1 MTTLFAFLHHLFAFT
16 LVAMLA
22 VELVLTRQQVTLEN
36 ARRLIAIDGVYGAS
50 AGLLLIVGLIRV
62 FYFEKGADY
71 YFSSHAFLSK
81 LGLFIIVGLVSILP
95 TMEFMKWRKAVR
107 AGQVPVVDATK
118 LLRIRRIIHGELA
131 GIVLILLFAAM
142 MARGGWV

>member
-81 LGLFIIVGLVSILP
+81 LGLFIIVGLVSIIP